1 MEKVIILRYSEIH
14 LKGNNRFYFEK
25 KLLNNALE
33 RLKGIECN
41 LERVTSRYIIS
52 NYKEEDE
59 EEIIDRMKK
68 VFGFYS
74 LSKGI
79 QTTSEIDNLVKALD
93 YFDFS
98 NSTFRVSTNRADK
111 TLPMTST
118 QISAFIGG
126 KILEKESTSKV
137 DLKNY
142 DKELFIDIRET
153 KQAYLYSDLIYCA
166 GGMPSGTA
174 GNAMVMI
181 SGGIDS
187 PVALYKVARRGAKIY
202 AVHFH
207 SYPYTSE
214 MAKQKVIDLLKISSL
229 YAGKIKAFFVPFT
242 RIQEEIHRNCNDNY
256 MITLMRRIMMRI
268 AEKLCYEYNC
278 KAIVTGESLGQV
290 ASQTME
296 SIISSNS
303 VVHMPV
309 YRPLIG
315 DDKEDIIKVAKD
327 IGTFETSILPYEDC
341 CTVFLPKN
349 PIIKP
354 NLTTVKR
361 EEQKLKI
368 DELIDDALN
377 KIEIIE
383 VE

>member
-1 MEKVIILRYSEIH
+1 MKKVIILRYSEIY
-14 LKGNNRFYFEK
+14 LKGNNRYYFEK
-25 KLLNNALE
+25 KLFNNALSK
-33 RLKGIECN
+33 LDDINCK
-41 LERVTSRYIIS
+41 LERVGSRYIVS
-52 NYKEEDE
+52 DYELEDE
-59 EEIIDRMKK
+59 DEIISRMTK
-68 VFGFYS
+68 VFGFHS

-79 QTTSEIDNLVKALD
+79 ETTSEIENIVSALD

-98 NSTFRVSTNRADK
+98 NCTFRVSTNRADK
-111 TLPMTST
+111 TLPLTST
-118 QISAFIGG
+118 QISAEIGG
-126 KILEKESTSKV
+126 KILEKFSNAKV
-137 DLKNY
+137 DLHNY
-142 DKELFIDIRET
+142 QKELFIDLRET
-153 KQAYLYSDLIYCA
+153 KQAYLFSDFIDCA
-166 GGMPSGTA
+166 GGMPTGTA
-174 GNAMVMI
+174 GNAMVLL

-187 PVALYKVARRGAKIY
+187 PVSLYKVARRGAKIY
-202 AVHFH
+202 VVHFH

-214 MAKQKVIDLLKISSL
+214 QAKQKVIDLAKICAS
-229 YAGKIKAFFVPFT
+229 YCGKIKAFFVPFT

-268 AEKLCYEYNC
+268 AEKLCFEYNC

-303 VVHMPV
+303 VVKLPV

-315 DDKEDIIKVAKD
+315 DDKEDIIKVAKKID
-327 IGTFETSILPYEDC
+327 TFATSILPYEDC

-361 EEQKLKI
+361 EESKLNI
-368 DELIDDALN
+368 DELIENAMS
-377 KIEIIE
+377 KIEIMEIE
-383 VE
+383 